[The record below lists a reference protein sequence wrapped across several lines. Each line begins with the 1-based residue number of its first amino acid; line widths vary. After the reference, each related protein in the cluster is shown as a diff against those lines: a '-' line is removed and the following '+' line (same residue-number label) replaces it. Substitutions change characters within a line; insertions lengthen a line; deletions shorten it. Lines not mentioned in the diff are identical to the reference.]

1 MQVSVL
7 RVGAG
12 CSIFALAVLSWLPGQ
27 HLVRTGVLLPS
38 EEHFLAYML
47 SGLLVATA
55 MPRYRF
61 VHVACFYVLLAGV
74 LELGQN
80 FIPGRD
86 PEILTAFVSM
96 WGAIVGEIVARLI
109 SGSWRE
115 RYGFPALLIAR
126 APGPT
131 SPPCQSVSPS

>member
-1 MQVSVL
+1 MM
-7 RVGAG
+7 
-12 CSIFALAVLSWLPGQ
+12 
-27 HLVRTGVLLPS
+27 RTGVLSPS

-47 SGLLVATA
+47 SGLLVAAA

-61 VHVACFYVLLAGV
+61 VRVACFYVLLAGV

-86 PEILTAFVSM
+86 PEALAAFVSM
-96 WGAIVGEIVARLI
+96 CGAIVGEVVARLI

-115 RYGFPALLIAR
+115 RLGLPALLIAPAR
-126 APGPT
+126 CTT
-131 SPPCQSVSPS
+131 SPPCPSVSPS